1 MLTAQ
6 TSTLKTSRKQ
16 ADSLLLLPGEPGFN
30 EILALPPP
38 SNNRNVS
45 YVVRSGGTL
54 IESVDD
60 AELEEYFD
68 SGEYDER
75 LEQID
80 IEEAESD
87 ILYLP
92 SSVSIR

>member
-1 MLTAQ
+1 MVRTT
-6 TSTLKTSRKQ
+6 TSKTSLKQ

-38 SNNRNVS
+38 SNNRNAS
-45 YVVRSGGTL
+45 YVVRSNGLL
-54 IESVDD
+54 IEAVDES
-60 AELEEYFD
+60 ELEEYFD